1 MKYLV
6 METFKTYAILLD
18 EYGRFVKSAN
28 MGYEVGETVENPIL
42 MLDEPLEHIEEEQ
55 ETETESKVKPL
66 FSKRLVGVLT
76 TIAAMLALF
85 IGFNFYQNNFL
96 AYSSIHM
103 AINPEVEM
111 ILNKNGEVLD
121 VEGTNTDGQTL
132 VENYEPTSDEKV
144 DVANELVQRAIEM
157 GFLSDGGRV
166 AVSIDAPDKA
176 LLEQYETEL
185 KSGMSGQFEIR
196 IEIFD
201 ASQPAPADET
211 TTSAAPSP
219 PANDD
224 SGYDDTN
231 DDSGYDD
238 SAYEETT
245 TQAPPPAETTTAA
258 PPPPVNNDT
267 DYDDSGYDDSADGDD
282 DDDDADD
289 DDDD

>member
-18 EYGRFVKSAN
+18 EHGRFVKSAN

-42 MLDEPLEHIEEEQ
+42 MLDEPLEHIEEEP
-55 ETETESKVKPL
+55 EKETESKVKPL
-66 FSKRLVGVLT
+66 FSKKLVGVLT

-121 VEGTNTDGQTL
+121 VEGTNADGKTL
-132 VENYEPTSDEKV
+132 VEDYEPASDEKV

-166 AVSIDAPDKA
+166 AVSIDSPDQA

-201 ASQPAPADET
+201 ASQPVPADET
-211 TTSAAPSP
+211 TTSANPSP
-219 PANDD
+219 PVNDD
-224 SGYDDTN
+224 SGY

-258 PPPPVNNDT
+258 PPPVD
-267 DYDDSGYDDSADGDD
+267 DDSGYDDSAYDDDDDEDDDDDSDD
-282 DDDDADD
+282 DDDD
-289 DDDD
+289 